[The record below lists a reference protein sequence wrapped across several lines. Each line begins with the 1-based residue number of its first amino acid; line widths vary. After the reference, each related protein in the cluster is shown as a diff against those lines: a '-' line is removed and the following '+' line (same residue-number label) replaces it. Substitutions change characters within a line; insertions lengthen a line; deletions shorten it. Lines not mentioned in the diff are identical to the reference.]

1 MKTRLVFKTNV
12 ARKLL
17 KMGYRIVDLKPSRTR
32 DGEPDFSR
40 SIFVFADENGIEQ
53 EIENLIRAK

>member
-40 SIFVFADENGIEQ
+40 SIFVFAD
-53 EIENLIRAK
+53 